1 MDQVPD
7 LVPDLVLVSPV
18 ATPGGPRHEWREMGL
33 YDRYVLPRVLDLVMR
48 GKPVMR
54 QRAKVVPL
62 ARGRVLEVG
71 IGSGLNLS
79 FYDKS
84 RIEKVL
90 GLDPS
95 PELQVMARKRAAEA
109 GIDVDWLALSS
120 ERIPLPDNSVD
131 SIVITYTMCT
141 IPDVATALSEMARV
155 MKPGAP
161 MYFSEHGLAP
171 DASVRKWQNR
181 LNPWWGKISGG
192 CNINRNVPALLESA
206 GLLIRQIDTMYLP
219 GPRPLT
225 FNYWGSAEKA

>member
-1 MDQVPD
+1 
-7 LVPDLVLVSPV
+7 
-18 ATPGGPRHEWREMGL
+18 MGL
-33 YDRYVLPRVLDLVMR
+33 YSRYVLPRLLDFAMR
-48 GKPVMR
+48 DKPIMR

-62 ARGRVLEVG
+62 AHGRVLEVG

-84 RIEKVL
+84 KVDKVL

-95 PELQVMARKRAAEA
+95 PELNVWARERAAEA

-120 ERIPLPDNSVD
+120 ERIPLPDDSVD

-141 IPDVATALSEMARV
+141 IPDVHSALLEMRRV
-155 MKPGAP
+155 LRPGAS
-161 MYFSEHGLAP
+161 MYFSEHGIAP

-181 LNPWWGKISGG
+181 LNPLWGKLAGG
-192 CNINRNVPALLESA
+192 CNINRNVPKLLEDA
-206 GLLIRQIDTMYLP
+206 GLRLGEIETMYLP

-225 FNYWGSAEKA
+225 YNYWGSASKA

>member
-1 MDQVPD
+1 
-7 LVPDLVLVSPV
+7 
-18 ATPGGPRHEWREMGL
+18 MGF
-33 YDRYVLPRVLDLVMR
+33 YSRYVLPRLLDFAMR
-48 GKPVMR
+48 DRPIMK

-62 ARGRVLEVG
+62 AHGRVLEVG

-84 RIEKVL
+84 KVDKVL

-95 PELQVMARKRAAEA
+95 PELQVMARRRAAEA

-141 IPDVATALSEMARV
+141 IPDVHSALLEMARV
-155 MKPGAP
+155 LRPGAP
-161 MYFSEHGLAP
+161 MYFSEHGVAP
-171 DASVRKWQNR
+171 DASVRKWQDR
-181 LNPWWGKISGG
+181 LNPLWGRVAGG
-192 CNINRNVPALLESA
+192 CNINRDVPGMIEGA
-206 GLLIRQIDTMYLP
+206 GLSIREIETMYLP

-225 FNYWGSAEKA
+225 FNYWGSAVKA